1 MEAGL
6 GTTNMVW
13 EQACQYEASWVCI
26 NWNRLI
32 YRCYLL
38 QGVTR
43 YAGKAKDGAE
53 TVLEGARIML

>member
-32 YRCYLL
+32 YVIYCRELRDTL
-38 QGVTR
+38 ER
-43 YAGKAKDGAE
+43 RR
-53 TVLEGARIML
+53 TVLRQSLKVLE